1 VETFVAV
8 EKQHDCCLV
17 DTAFLTRRHSIIF
30 VLFLNSVSL
39 SGMMKPTKHR
49 FSMADELISGVL

>member
-17 DTAFLTRRHSIIF
+17 DTAFLTCRHSIIF

-39 SGMMKPTKHR
+39 SGMMKPAKDR

>member
-1 VETFVAV
+1 VETFGAV
-8 EKQHDCCLV
+8 EKQHDCCFL
-17 DTAFLTRRHSIIF
+17 DTAFLTCRHSIIF

-39 SGMMKPTKHR
+39 SGMMKPAKDR